1 MMITAFPPAL
11 TIFFLKETPAEPT
24 AQPIAEAPQ
33 AVQEEASK
41 VSLKAFFLLFAIS
54 IPLLG
59 LLGWIYLAVSHF
71 STKESFERPYH
82 HTFEAGSDA
91 DPMMKEALKHV
102 TNADVEGETY
112 TLAKNMDTRVL
123 TKRPFKLVIM
133 EQEVTDEHKPKE
145 ILDKLKSWSD
155 SEGQN
160 FDLSDPFAVAQ
171 VLLTQHV
178 LQPDTKEE
186 GENLMKQMQ
195 FIAKSATTEQTVLL
209 SKPNT
214 ETYQIT
220 MTGRFDLRDVTQPT
234 QPVKTMDVTQTYT
247 ITKQNDGKPCMV
259 TVDREVN

>member
-1 MMITAFPPAL
+1 MFVSLFPPVL
-11 TIFFLKETPAEPT
+11 SMYFLNEPSAEPT
-24 AQPIAEAPQ
+24 TQPIAEAPQ

-41 VSLKAFFLLFAIS
+41 VSLKAFFLLFAVS

-71 STKESFERPYH
+71 STKEAFERSYH
-82 HTFEAGSDA
+82 HTFEAGSDT
-91 DPMMKEALKHV
+91 DPMMQEALKYV
-102 TNADVEGETY
+102 TKADVEGT
-112 TLAKNMDTRVL
+112 TCDLAKNVTTRVL
-123 TKRPFKLVIM
+123 AQRPYKLVIM
-133 EQEVTDEHKPKE
+133 EQEVSHKNTSKE
-145 ILDKLKSWSD
+145 VFDKLKSWSN

-186 GENLMKQMQ
+186 GQNLMKQGQ
-195 FIAKSATTEQTVLL
+195 FIAKNDSAEQTVSL

-220 MTGRFDLRDVTQPT
+220 MTGRFDLMDVVQPT

-247 ITKQNDGKPCMV
+247 ITRQSEGKPCMV
-259 TVDREVN
+259 TVDRKVT

>member
-1 MMITAFPPAL
+1 MMIDAFPPTL
-11 TIFFLKETPAEPT
+11 SIFFLNETPAEQT

-91 DPMMKEALKHV
+91 DPV
-102 TNADVEGETY
+102 TQDSLELRSQEVEGKTY
-112 TLAKNMDTRVL
+112 TLANNMTTRVFEN
-123 TKRPFKLVIM
+123 RPFKLVIM
-133 EQEVTDEHKPKE
+133 EHEVTDKNTPKQ
-145 ILDKLKSWSD
+145 ILDKLKSWSN

-186 GENLMKQMQ
+186 GQNLMKQGQ
-195 FIAKSATTEQTVLL
+195 FIVKNDSAEQTVSL

-220 MTGRFDLRDVTQPT
+220 MTGRFDLMDVAQPT

-247 ITKQNDGKPCMV
+247 ITRQNDSKPCMV
-259 TVDREVN
+259 TVDRKVT